1 MVACDAWTAKESV
14 TGVTN
19 CQGGTGFWGRKMFIY
34 TLEEGI
40 TICVQSLQRSKGS
53 ISKWI

>member
-14 TGVTN
+14 TV
-19 CQGGTGFWGRKMFIY
+19 MY

-40 TICVQSLQRSKGS
+40 TIYVQSLQRSKGS
-53 ISKWI
+53 IAKWI

>member
-19 CQGGTGFWGRKMFIY
+19 CQGGNWGRKMFIY

-40 TICVQSLQRSKGS
+40 MIYVQSLQRSKGS